1 MFIVPVSRRSS
12 PHVRGF
18 DRLLDDAFDR
28 LLFNQPATVATAPVR
43 RPAIDV
49 SESDRGYVV
58 TLDVPGVSREDVKVS
73 IDGRRV
79 SIVAE
84 ARQAEAPVE
93 AVADA
98 DAGASAEAAKNTDR
112 VILRERAFASF
123 ARSFTLQSEIDQ
135 SASQAKL
142 DNGVLT
148 LTLTKR
154 HASAAQLTVN

>member
-1 MFIVPVSRRSS
+1 MFIVPVSRRAA
-12 PHVRGF
+12 VRARHF
-18 DRLLDDAFDR
+18 DRLFDTAFDQ
-28 LLFNQPATVATAPVR
+28 LFTQPVADSTPVR
-43 RPAIDV
+43 QPAIDV

-58 TLDVPGVSREDVKVS
+58 TLDVPGVTREDVKVS

-84 ARQAEAPVE
+84 ARTAQASEEVA
-93 AVADA
+93 AADA
-98 DAGASAEAAKNTDR
+98 SATDAAPKNTDR

-135 SASQAKL
+135 SASQARL
-142 DNGVLT
+142 ENGVLT

-154 HASAAQLTVN
+154 SASETQLTVN

>member
-1 MFIVPVSRRSS
+1 MFIVPVSRRAA
-12 PHVRGF
+12 VRARHF
-18 DRLLDDAFDR
+18 DSLFDNAFDQ
-28 LLFNQPATVATAPVR
+28 LFAQPAADSAPVR

-49 SESDRGYVV
+49 SESERGYVV

-84 ARQAEAPVE
+84 ARAAEAPAAAEGTE
-93 AVADA
+93 APQPT
-98 DAGASAEAAKNTDR
+98 ER
-112 VILRERAFASF
+112 VILRERATASF

-135 SASQAKL
+135 ASSQAKL

-154 HASAAQLTVN
+154 SANTTQLTVN

>member
-1 MFIVPVSRRSS
+1 MFIVPVSRRAAARA
-12 PHVRGF
+12 HHF
-18 DRLLDDAFDR
+18 DRLLDSAIDQ
-28 LLFNQPATVATAPVR
+28 LFTPPTADSAPVR

-58 TLDVPGVSREDVKVS
+58 TLDVPGVTREDVKVS

-84 ARQAEAPVE
+84 ARAAETPAEAP
-93 AVADA
+93 AAADTTPPR
-98 DAGASAEAAKNTDR
+98 SADR
-112 VILRERAFASF
+112 VILRERALASF

-135 SASQAKL
+135 SASQARL
-142 DNGVLT
+142 ENGVLT

-154 HASAAQLTVN
+154 NASETQLTVN

>member
-1 MFIVPVSRRSS
+1 MFIVPVSRRASAN
-12 PHVRGF
+12 VRGF
-18 DRLLDDAFDR
+18 DRLFDDAFDR
-28 LLFNQPATVATAPVR
+28 LFNASAVSDTAPVR

-49 SESDRGYVV
+49 TESDSGYVV
-58 TLDVPGVSREDVKVS
+58 TLDVPGVTREDVKVS

-84 ARQAEAPVE
+84 ARSPEAASESSDE
-93 AVADA
+93 AAADA
-98 DAGASAEAAKNTDR
+98 PR
-112 VILRERAFASF
+112 LVLRERAAASF

-135 SASQAKL
+135 AASQAKL

-154 HASAAQLTVN
+154 HASATQLTVN

>member
-1 MFIVPVSRRSS
+1 MFIVPVSRRAVPSLHS
-12 PHVRGF
+12 F

-28 LLFNQPATVATAPVR
+28 FFAHPSSNDSTPAR

-49 SESDRGYVV
+49 TESESQYVV

-73 IDGRRV
+73 IDGRKV
-79 SIVAE
+79 AIVAE
-84 ARQAEAPVE
+84 ARKAEPA
-93 AVADA
+93 
-98 DAGASAEAAKNTDR
+98 AEDGTATSDER
-112 VILRERAFASF
+112 VIVRERAAASF
-123 ARSFTLQSEIDQ
+123 ARSFTLAKEIDQ

-154 HASAAQLTVN
+154 APTASQLTVN

>member
-1 MFIVPVSRRSS
+1 MFIVPVSRRSA
-12 PHVRGF
+12 VRARHF
-18 DRLLDDAFDR
+18 DSLFDTAFEQLFSQPTADA
-28 LLFNQPATVATAPVR
+28 APVR

-49 SESDRGYVV
+49 SESERGYVV

-84 ARQAEAPVE
+84 ARAAEAASEAPAADAAAEAPRSTE
-93 AVADA
+93 
-98 DAGASAEAAKNTDR
+98 R
-112 VILRERAFASF
+112 VILRERAFASY

-135 SASQAKL
+135 ASSQAKL

-148 LTLTKR
+148 LTLVKR
-154 HASAAQLTVN
+154 DPVTTQISVN

>member
-1 MFIVPVSRRSS
+1 MFIVPVSRRAST
-12 PHVRGF
+12 HARGF
-18 DRLLDDAFDR
+18 DRLFDVAFDR
-28 LLFNQPATVATAPVR
+28 LLSQPTDDAAPVR

-49 SESDRGYVV
+49 SESDTGYVV
-58 TLDVPGVSREDVKVS
+58 TLDVPGVTREDIKVS

-84 ARQAEAPVE
+84 ARGAEAPS
-93 AVADA
+93 ATDAADPA
-98 DAGASAEAAKNTDR
+98 AEAPRSTDR
-112 VILRERAFASF
+112 LILRERAFASF

-154 HASAAQLTVN
+154 HAASTQLTVN

>member
-1 MFIVPVSRRSS
+1 MFIVPVSHRASAN
-12 PHVRGF
+12 VRGF
-18 DRLLDDAFDR
+18 DRLFDVAFDR
-28 LLFNQPATVATAPVR
+28 LLNQPADDSAPVR

-49 SESDRGYVV
+49 SESDAGYVV
-58 TLDVPGVSREDVKVS
+58 TLDVPGVTREDVKVS

-84 ARQAEAPVE
+84 ARVAEAT
-93 AVADA
+93 ADA
-98 DAGASAEAAKNTDR
+98 PKTADR

-123 ARSFTLQSEIDQ
+123 ARSFTLQAEIDQ
-135 SASQAKL
+135 SSSQAKL

-154 HASAAQLTVN
+154 HAASTQLTVN

>member
-1 MFIVPVSRRSS
+1 MFIVPVSRRAA
-12 PHVRGF
+12 VRARHF
-18 DRLLDDAFDR
+18 DRLFDTAFDQ
-28 LLFNQPATVATAPVR
+28 LFTQPAADSAPVR
-43 RPAIDV
+43 QPAIDV

-58 TLDVPGVSREDVKVS
+58 TLDVPGVTREDVKVS

-84 ARQAEAPVE
+84 ARTAQASEDVA
-93 AVADA
+93 ADA
-98 DAGASAEAAKNTDR
+98 ATTDAAAPKNTDR

-135 SASQAKL
+135 SASQARL
-142 DNGVLT
+142 ENGVLT

-154 HASAAQLTVN
+154 SASETQLTVN

>member
-1 MFIVPVSRRSS
+1 MFIVPVSRRAAVSAR
-12 PHVRGF
+12 HF
-18 DRLLDDAFDR
+18 DHLFDNALDQLFSQPTADA
-28 LLFNQPATVATAPVR
+28 APVR

-58 TLDVPGVSREDVKVS
+58 TLDVAGVSREDVKVS

-84 ARQAEAPVE
+84 ARSAEAP
-93 AVADA
+93 AADA
-98 DAGASAEAAKNTDR
+98 AATETAETPKATDR
-112 VILRERAFASF
+112 VILRERAFASY

-135 SASQAKL
+135 ASSQAKL

-148 LTLTKR
+148 LTLVKR
-154 HASAAQLTVN
+154 DPVATQISVN